1 MFDGGIGG
9 KVKCSDGQRRR
20 VRGWGGGFSAA
31 TAAASAAAADPLFA
45 FPPLLQTGEIA
56 ETHNVLRRKIFCVRA
71 CARVFRLNAPPPNKK
86 TQNVLDK
93 WGGDKVGAD

>member
-1 MFDGGIGG
+1 M
-9 KVKCSDGQRRR
+9 K
-20 VRGWGGGFSAA
+20 
-31 TAAASAAAADPLFA
+31 AAASAAAAAADPLFA

-71 CARVFRLNAPPPNKK
+71 CARARVSSKRKKERKKPTKKK

-93 WGGDKVGAD
+93 WGGGRDKVGAD